1 MLTFQTPVDCKFVV
15 FKREG
20 VLKLNSD
27 GISVKGVMIKLYII
41 FTYKIAY
48 FDKCGYLSNK

>member
-41 FTYKIAY
+41 FT
-48 FDKCGYLSNK
+48 